1 MVAAG
6 RPSPSDG
13 RTDEQQAPQ
22 RVEIVPSAVPRHDA
36 LPRHGGD
43 DPVSPGLAVYVWAIL
58 ALGVGYFLYKR
69 SRSSAAASAT
79 PTTGPT
85 VNPSVVGVRDHGGR
99 RSRADSAQ
107 TAGRRVEA
115 GRQDRSQTGLKPFSV
130 PAPSAGLPVEPPA
143 TIRPVRARHGR
154 RVAIAIFGA
163 LLVVA
168 AGTAAVWH
176 ARSHATPATTAGA
189 APVGPTNSVAT
200 PARTTVATRP
210 ATRTLAWAPAPR
222 AVAYD
227 LELRRGDVVV
237 FTART
242 RATRIRVRTRNAGKK
257 TGQLTPG
264 TYRWYVWP
272 LRRSGNTRLRGAAIV
287 ATTIVVGR

>member
-6 RPSPSDG
+6 RAR
-13 RTDEQQAPQ
+13 RTDEQQGSQ
-22 RVEIVPSAVPRHDA
+22 RVEVVPSPVSEPRHDA
-36 LPRHGGD
+36 LPSKGGD

-69 SRSSAAASAT
+69 SRSSAASSAT
-79 PTTGPT
+79 PTAEPT
-85 VNPSVVGVRDHGGR
+85 ASASVVGVRDSAGR
-99 RSRADSAQ
+99 RSRADSVR
-107 TAGRRVEA
+107 AGGSRVEA
-115 GRQDRSQTGLKPFSV
+115 GQDRSQAGLKPFSV
-130 PAPSAGLPVEPPA
+130 PAATVGVSVEPPA
-143 TIRPVRARHGR
+143 TIRPERARHGR

-168 AGTAAVWH
+168 AGAAVWH
-176 ARSHATPATTAGA
+176 VVPQTTPAPTGA
-189 APVGPTNSVAT
+189 APVAPTNSVAT
-200 PARTTVATRP
+200 QSSTTVATRP
-210 ATRTLAWAPAPR
+210 ATRIFAWAPAPR

-227 LELRRGDVVV
+227 VELRRGDVVV

-242 RATRIRVRTRNAGKK
+242 RATRIRVRTRDAGKK

-272 LRRSGNTRLRGAAIV
+272 LRRSGNARGRGAAIV